1 MAEPTNPTTGEEFS
15 AATARILLD
24 AGAVHFSFDRPFKFT
39 SGWASPVYIDCRKL
53 ISFPE
58 MRRKVMDFAV
68 TTLERDVGADQF
80 DAVAGGETAGIPF
93 AAWIA
98 ERMELPML
106 YVRKSPK
113 GFGRNAQIEGHLIAG
128 QRTLLVD
135 DLATDGRSKINFC
148 NALRNAGAKV
158 EHIFVLFYYGI
169 FKEGNEVFDSIGV
182 RLHALATWSDILTAA
197 KESSKFDKSTLAE
210 VETFIDDPVG
220 WSKAHG
226 GVAEERKLAQPFA
239 GQPRGA

>member
-1 MAEPTNPTTGEEFS
+1 MAEPTDATMGQEFS
-15 AATARILLD
+15 AETARILLD
-24 AGAVHFSFDRPFKFT
+24 AGAVHFKFDRPFKFT

-68 TTLERDVGADQF
+68 TTLERDIGAGNF

-113 GFGRNAQIEGHLIAG
+113 GFGRNAQIEGHLIEG
-128 QRTLLVD
+128 QRVLLVD
-135 DLATDGRSKINFC
+135 DLATDGRSKVNFC
-148 NALRNAGAKV
+148 KALRDAGATV
-158 EHIFVLFYYGI
+158 EDIFVLFYYGI
-169 FKEGNEVFDSIGV
+169 FKEGREVFDNIGV

-197 KESSKFDKSTLAE
+197 KVSSKFDKSTLAE
-210 VETFIDDPVG
+210 VETFIDDPVA

-226 GVAEERKLAQPFA
+226 GVAEERMLAQPFA
-239 GQPRGA
+239 GQPKGA